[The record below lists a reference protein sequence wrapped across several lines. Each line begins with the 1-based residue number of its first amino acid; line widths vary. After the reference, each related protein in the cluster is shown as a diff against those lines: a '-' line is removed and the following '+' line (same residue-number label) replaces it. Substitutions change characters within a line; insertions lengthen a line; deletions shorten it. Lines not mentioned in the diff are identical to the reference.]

1 MSTNDRLEDLF
12 LQALD
17 QDPEQRERFLARQCE
32 GDPALLEQIRSLLAS
47 DQQAATADFW
57 RSSALKV
64 EAARAAQQPDS
75 RVGQTLG
82 PYKILKAI
90 SSGGM
95 GTVYLAARDDA
106 EFHMRVAVKVIK
118 RGMDTDLIVRRFRN
132 ERQIL
137 AQLEHPNIARLLDGG
152 TTPDGSP
159 YLVMEY
165 VDGQAM
171 DQYVDE
177 HRLSISERL
186 QLFRTICAAVR
197 YAHQNLVIHRDLKP
211 GNILVTGEGVP
222 KLLDFGIAKLLSPD
236 QSDGAGERTLALPFM
251 TPEYASP
258 EQVRGEPITTVS
270 DVYSLGVL
278 LYRLLSGHAPYRL
291 KTRLPEEVA
300 EAVCNQQPGK
310 PSTAVGRDESGDSI
324 KLRRRLRG
332 DLDNIVLM
340 ALRKEPA
347 RRYAS
352 VELFSEDI
360 RRHLEGLPV
369 AAHQDSL
376 RYRAGKFVRRNRM
389 AVAAAVLLLLS
400 LIGGIVG
407 TSWQAHVAS
416 AQRARAERR
425 FNDAKKLAN
434 SILIEFP
441 DTLANIPGTLAARQ
455 LILKRALEYLDS
467 LAQEAG
473 DDRPLQSELA
483 VAYDRVG
490 TLTWDVAASLDI
502 HRKAAR
508 INESLVRAEPDNKKY
523 RVQLYDSYNSVGA
536 ALKDKNDS
544 AGALDNYRKA
554 MSVMQSL
561 LQIDPNSLEYQRNL
575 ADSYERT
582 GIILEFMG
590 QTDRALECHFKA
602 SAMLKAALTADPKN
616 TETRRATANNLLF
629 IALGQS
635 DNGDYKAALE
645 SCLTARKTA
654 EALNSQDPTN
664 VVYQRDLWVNDLREA
679 FLLEKE
685 GNPVAAL
692 SKYRS
697 ALSYIDKLTRADPGD
712 KGHRRGLAITY
723 LGMGDALRELHQ
735 TEQALDHYS
744 KAIAISE
751 ALLAADPN
759 KGETRG
765 DLANM
770 CAHAGALDLNSGDL
784 AKAAQFLEKARL
796 FFGELPVHD
805 PNDVQMQRDQ
815 AELYARFGDL
825 HSRQKRW
832 AEAREAYR
840 RSLTIWQTLSQ
851 RHLLRRVDLVKPDEM
866 VRAVAQTSE
875 HLH

>member
-1 MSTNDRLEDLF
+1 MATNDRLEDLF

-17 QDPEQRERFLARQCE
+17 QDPEQRERFLVQQCD
-32 GDPALLEQIRSLLAS
+32 GDFALLERIHALLAS
-47 DQQAATADFW
+47 DRQAASAGFW
-57 RSSALKV
+57 ISSALEV
-64 EAARAAQQPDS
+64 EAARAAQQPDN

-82 PYKILKAI
+82 AYKILNAI

-118 RGMDTDLIVRRFRN
+118 RGMDSDLIVQRFRT
-132 ERQIL
+132 ERRIL

-165 VDGQAM
+165 VEGQPL

-177 HRLSISERL
+177 HHLSISERL
-186 QLFRTICAAVR
+186 QLFRTVCAAVK

-211 GNILVTGEGVP
+211 GNILVTNEGIP
-222 KLLDFGIAKLLSPD
+222 KLLDFGIAKLLCPD
-236 QSDGAGERTLALPFM
+236 QTAGASERTVALPFM

-258 EQVRGEPITTVS
+258 EQVRGEPITTLS

-278 LYRLLSGHAPYRL
+278 LYRLLTGYPPYRL
-291 KTRLPEEVA
+291 KTRLPDEIA
-300 EAVCNQQPGK
+300 NAVCNQEPGK
-310 PSTAVGRDESGDSI
+310 PSTAAGRDESGDSI
-324 KLRRRLRG
+324 RLRRRLRG

-340 ALRKEPA
+340 ALRKEQG

-352 VELFSEDI
+352 VELLSEDI
-360 RRHLEGLPV
+360 RRHLVGLPV
-369 AAHQDSL
+369 TAHHDSL
-376 RYRAGKFVRRNRM
+376 RYRAGKFVTRNRM
-389 AVAAAVLLLLS
+389 AVAAATLLLLS

-416 AQRARAERR
+416 VQRARAERR

-473 DDRPLQSELA
+473 NDQSLQSELA

-490 TLTWDVAASLDI
+490 TLTWDVSASLDV
-502 HRKAAR
+502 HRKAVR
-508 INESLVRAEPDNKKY
+508 INEGLVQAEPTNPKN
-523 RVQLYDSYNSVGA
+523 REQLYESYNSVGA

-544 AGALDNYRKA
+544 AGALNSYRKA
-554 MSVMQSL
+554 MSVMESL
-561 LQIDPNSLEYQRNL
+561 LQSHPNSLEYQRDL

-582 GIILEFMG
+582 GIMLEFMG
-590 QTDRALECHFKA
+590 QTDQALESHAKA
-602 SAMLKAALTADPKN
+602 SGMLRATLKARPKDI
-616 TETRRATANNLLF
+616 ETRRAAANNLLF
-629 IALGQS
+629 VASGQS
-635 DNGDYKAALE
+635 DHGDYAAALE
-645 SCLTARKTA
+645 SCLAARKTT
-654 EALNSQDPTN
+654 EALSAQDPTN
-664 VVYQRDLWVNDLREA
+664 VVYQRDLWVNDFRQA
-679 FLLEKE
+679 DLLEKE
-685 GNPVAAL
+685 SNHAAAL

-697 ALSYIDKLTRADPGD
+697 AYSYIDRLSRADPGD
-712 KGHRRGLAITY
+712 KGHRRALAISY
-723 LGMGDALRELHQ
+723 LGIGDVLRELQQ
-735 TEQALDHYS
+735 TRPALDNFS
-744 KAIAISE
+744 KAIAISQ

-770 CAHAGALDLNSGDL
+770 YTHVSALFLTSGQL
-784 AKAAQFLEKARL
+784 SQAAQVLEKAHLL
-796 FFGELPVHD
+796 FDETPERD
-805 PNDVQMQRDQ
+805 PNDIRMHRDQ
-815 AELYARFGDL
+815 AELYARIGDL
-825 HSRQKRW
+825 NSKRRRW
-832 AEAREAYR
+832 RSAREAYQ
-840 RSLTIWQTLSQ
+840 RSLTIWRTLCQ
-851 RHLLRRVDLVKPDEM
+851 RNLLRRTDRTKPDEM
-866 VRAVAQTSE
+866 ERAVELSSK
-875 HLH
+875 HVP